1 MREASRGFTV
11 KFVQIYFDTVI
22 EAGRM
27 TAAGFFV
34 SGPAPVSFS
43 SGHSGCCRYGRPV
56 VIPVLFRTGHQ
67 TGRTYRQSDGRFG
80 LIRPGSPAMAGS
92 YPVFS
97 VFSSFSEG
105 SVPVIPPTECVFL
118 RLISGKITL
127 LSNFNCRGGVILSFL
142 NTFAS
147 PPT

>member
-27 TAAGFFV
+27 TAAGFFCV
-34 SGPAPVSFS
+34 RSGTRFLFFRTPT
-43 SGHSGCCRYGRPV
+43 GRCRYGRSV
-56 VIPVLFRTGHQ
+56 VLPALFRTGHQ
-67 TGRTYRQSDGRFG
+67 ACRTYRQSDDRFG

-105 SVPVIPPTECVFL
+105 SVPVLPPTECVFL
-118 RLISGKITL
+118 RLISEKITL
-127 LSNFNCRGGVILSFL
+127 LINFNVRGGNFELS
-142 NTFAS
+142 
-147 PPT
+147 

>member
-27 TAAGFFV
+27 TAAGFFL

-56 VIPVLFRTGHQ
+56 VLPVLFRTGHRVGR
-67 TGRTYRQSDGRFG
+67 TGRLSDDRFG

-97 VFSSFSEG
+97 VFF
-105 SVPVIPPTECVFL
+105 F
-118 RLISGKITL
+118 
-127 LSNFNCRGGVILSFL
+127 FFRGFCPRH
-142 NTFAS
+142 TAH
-147 PPT
+147 

>member
-22 EAGRM
+22 KAGRM
-27 TAAGFFV
+27 TAVGFFLCC
-34 SGPAPVSFS
+34 PAPVSFS
-43 SGHSGCCRYGRPV
+43 SGHSGSCCYSRSV
-56 VIPVLFRTGHQ
+56 VLPVLFRTGHRVGR
-67 TGRTYRQSDGRFG
+67 TGRLSDDRSG

-97 VFSSFSEG
+97 VFFSFSED
-105 SVPVIPPTECVFL
+105 SVPVLPPAECVFL

-127 LSNFNCRGGVILSFL
+127 LSNFNGRGGNFELS
-142 NTFAS
+142 
-147 PPT
+147 